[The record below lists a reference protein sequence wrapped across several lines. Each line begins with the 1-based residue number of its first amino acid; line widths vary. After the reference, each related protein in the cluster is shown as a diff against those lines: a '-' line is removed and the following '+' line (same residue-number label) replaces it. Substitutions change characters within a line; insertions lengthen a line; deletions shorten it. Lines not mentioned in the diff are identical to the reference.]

1 MGAKSRAPP
10 IADSAVRRIASL
22 NIRRRVPGPEH
33 PATLNSMNNLER
45 RCWPSIKAGVDLD
58 VKLTK
63 GIKLEGEIDSG
74 AHIAGPGN
82 DPDTT
87 AKVVVPIEGIVW
99 LKANF

>member
-1 MGAKSRAPP
+1 MDKWKQ
-10 IADSAVRRIASL
+10 
-22 NIRRRVPGPEH
+22 
-33 PATLNSMNNLER
+33 ATE
-45 RCWPSIKAGVDLD
+45 IKGGVDLD

-87 AKVVVPIEGIVW
+87 AKVVVPVEGNVK
-99 LKANF
+99 LKIDF